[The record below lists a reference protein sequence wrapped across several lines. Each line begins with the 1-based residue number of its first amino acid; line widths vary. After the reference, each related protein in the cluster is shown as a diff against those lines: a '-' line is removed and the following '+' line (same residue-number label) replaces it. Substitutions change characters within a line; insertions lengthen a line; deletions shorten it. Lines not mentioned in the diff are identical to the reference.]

1 MPLRVNDHVVV
12 VQRNAPAT
20 SVGRGDWVAY
30 TFSGYY
36 FSNHGGQGA
45 SSHTSLGLG
54 LVLATA
60 GDRVEFSTGKFT
72 VNGVSRP
79 LLPHMPDSGNLIVPE
94 NHWFIWP
101 NLAITGNLN
110 VGEAS
115 ISSVMLQ
122 MASVPETQF
131 VGKPFKR
138 WFWREQ
144 ILP

>member
-1 MPLRVNDHVVV
+1 MIGESDKLIRNVMRILR
-12 VQRNAPAT
+12 R
-20 SVGRGDWVAY
+20 Y
-30 TFSGYY
+30 
-36 FSNHGGQGA
+36 GGM
-45 SSHTSLGLG
+45 
-54 LVLATA
+54 
-60 GDRVEFSTGKFT
+60 F
-72 VNGVSRP
+72 
-79 LLPHMPDSGNLIVPE
+79 VPE

>member
-1 MPLRVNDHVVV
+1 
-12 VQRNAPAT
+12 
-20 SVGRGDWVAY
+20 
-30 TFSGYY
+30 
-36 FSNHGGQGA
+36 
-45 SSHTSLGLG
+45 
-54 LVLATA
+54 
-60 GDRVEFSTGKFT
+60 
-72 VNGVSRP
+72 
-79 LLPHMPDSGNLIVPE
+79 VPE